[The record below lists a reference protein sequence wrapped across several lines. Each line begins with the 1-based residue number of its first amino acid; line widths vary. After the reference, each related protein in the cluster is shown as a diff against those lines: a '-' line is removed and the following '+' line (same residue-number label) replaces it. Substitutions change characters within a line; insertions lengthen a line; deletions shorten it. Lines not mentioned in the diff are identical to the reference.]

1 MAALPQEVFTL
12 RHEVKDELRT
22 LRQEMESKLE
32 GFRQEM
38 EAFGKDLRQELQTA
52 INTGFNRL
60 LPRQGNTEMMLLL
73 TAPAL
78 LFGFLAPFGR

>member
-1 MAALPQEVFTL
+1 
-12 RHEVKDELRT
+12 
-22 LRQEMESKLE
+22 
-32 GFRQEM
+32 M

-73 TAPAL
+73 TAL
-78 LFGFLAPFGR
+78 TLFLVRPVGGTHPSKIASKPGLFLAKRAP